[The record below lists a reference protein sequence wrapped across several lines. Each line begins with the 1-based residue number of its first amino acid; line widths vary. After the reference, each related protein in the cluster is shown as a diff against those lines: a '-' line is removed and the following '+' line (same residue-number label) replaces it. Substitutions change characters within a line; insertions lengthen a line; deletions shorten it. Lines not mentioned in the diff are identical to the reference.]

1 MQNQI
6 DRLPDLP
13 DDADYSKVKLR
24 DAWGDA
30 SKSDSGYF
38 CVTYDDGSGKRTEYR
53 SKVCN
58 RRSALKD
65 R

>member
-13 DDADYSKVKLR
+13 EDADYSKVKLR

-38 CVTYDDGSGKRTEYR
+38 CVLYNKAEYR

-58 RRSALKD
+58 RR
-65 R
+65 